1 MFGFEIKIMDK
12 CCVCS
17 KQPWIRS
24 RLKAHTVKK
33 KKKEK
38 LTEQCSFLQCSQ
50 CCFCTAYTPHM
61 NCIRTAN
68 GVCVKQVHLTY
79 SSWNQACAV
88 CKLLCNNCTIVKT
101 KMQCMIK
108 RLGEINIYFWKMS
121 KKCPPPPLKFK
132 NPLSQELP
140 KRGIHFQKWNSGPE

>member
-1 MFGFEIKIMDK
+1 MFIVFLFSSLKKLNWLILLKIL
-12 CCVCS
+12 CFFFTLV
-17 KQPWIRS
+17 S
-24 RLKAHTVKK
+24 RTFR
-33 KKKEK
+33 K
-38 LTEQCSFLQCSQ
+38 LDFLQCSQ

-61 NCIRTAN
+61 DCIRTAN
-68 GVCVKQVHLTY
+68 GGCVKQVHLTY

-121 KKCPPPPLKFK
+121 KKCPPSPFKLK